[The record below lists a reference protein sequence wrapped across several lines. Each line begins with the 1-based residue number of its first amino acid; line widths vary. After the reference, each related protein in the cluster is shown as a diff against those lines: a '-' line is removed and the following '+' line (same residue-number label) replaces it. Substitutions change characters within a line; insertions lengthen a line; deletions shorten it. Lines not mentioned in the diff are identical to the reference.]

1 MGSGTTP
8 SSSTA
13 SFYNEGTIPW
23 INTGDLPDGP
33 VLENKQ
39 NITDYALIKY
49 PLLKRYP
56 TNTLLIA
63 MYGATIGKLGMLTYP
78 ATVNQ
83 ACCSLQLSEKQIYNK
98 YLFYYLLN
106 EKQNIISHSVG
117 ATQPNIS
124 QKIISFFPIIYP
136 SLSEQIA
143 IADYLDK
150 KTTQIAAQIKLLET
164 KRDTYLRLKKSL
176 INKAVTKGLNP
187 DVELEESGIDWLG
200 KKPKHWKVKRIKDIA
215 TIKNG
220 SDYKTIQADEGY
232 PVIGSGGQFTYA
244 TDYIYDGE
252 AVLLGRKGTIDKP
265 LYVNCKFWVVDTMFY
280 LIANK
285 NASTR
290 YLFYTA
296 LLIPYKSY
304 STSTALPSMTQRDL
318 NHHLFPV
325 PPLSEQQEIA
335 DYLDQQSR
343 KIDDIVSNINLQ
355 IGKLQ
360 TLRKSLINEV
370 ITGERSIV

>member
-124 QKIISFFPIIYP
+124 
-136 SLSEQIA
+136 
-143 IADYLDK
+143 
-150 KTTQIAAQIKLLET
+150 
-164 KRDTYLRLKKSL
+164 
-176 INKAVTKGLNP
+176 
-187 DVELEESGIDWLG
+187 
-200 KKPKHWKVKRIKDIA
+200 
-215 TIKNG
+215 
-220 SDYKTIQADEGY
+220 
-232 PVIGSGGQFTYA
+232 
-244 TDYIYDGE
+244 
-252 AVLLGRKGTIDKP
+252 
-265 LYVNCKFWVVDTMFY
+265 
-280 LIANK
+280 
-285 NASTR
+285 
-290 YLFYTA
+290 
-296 LLIPYKSY
+296 
-304 STSTALPSMTQRDL
+304 
-318 NHHLFPV
+318 
-325 PPLSEQQEIA
+325 
-335 DYLDQQSR
+335 
-343 KIDDIVSNINLQ
+343 
-355 IGKLQ
+355 
-360 TLRKSLINEV
+360 
-370 ITGERSIV
+370 